1 MEYKLPLTIESGQ
14 GEKIIFKEII
24 KESDG
29 DIVHLEGYCTPNAGP
44 AMHVHYLQ
52 DEGFKI
58 VKGSVAC
65 QIMGQEPVIY
75 TAGQSVTFYR
85 TIPHRFWNIGDNEL
99 IIDGWIK
106 PANSIIFFL
115 DTLYAA
121 HRKSGTNKP
130 EIFDAAYLLIKYRRE
145 YGMPEMPA
153 FVKKILLPII
163 YTLGILFGKY
173 KKFKNATKP
182 L

>member
-75 TAGQSVTFYR
+75 TTGQSVTFYR
-85 TIPHRFWNIGDNEL
+85 TIPHRFWNIGDDEL

-106 PANSIIFFL
+106 PANNIIFFL
-115 DTLYAA
+115 IPCMP
-121 HRKSGTNKP
+121 HIENPEQTNRN
-130 EIFDAAYLLIKYRRE
+130 YLMLH
-145 YGMPEMPA
+145 
-153 FVKKILLPII
+153 I
-163 YTLGILFGKY
+163 Y
-173 KKFKNATKP
+173 
-182 L
+182 